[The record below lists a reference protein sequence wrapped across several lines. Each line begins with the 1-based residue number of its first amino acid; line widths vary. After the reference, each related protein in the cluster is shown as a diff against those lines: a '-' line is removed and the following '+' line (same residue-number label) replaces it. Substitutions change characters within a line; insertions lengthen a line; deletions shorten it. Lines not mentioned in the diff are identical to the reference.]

1 MSCDQKNTFF
11 EIKQCVRVARSLVY
25 FAASMRLPLCILM
38 AFSMSV

>member
-1 MSCDQKNTFF
+1 MIKRILFF
-11 EIKQCVRVARSLVY
+11 LNKTVRARRSLAIVY